1 MSIQTPQD
9 GARTDAHAGAPPPE
23 ARSAGGGTRRPSAGA
38 LRGRLTRE
46 ALLEALADETLETVL
61 VAFPD
66 LYGRLVGKRITA
78 PFFLDHV
85 AEDGVH
91 ACDYLLACDM
101 EMDPVPGYR
110 FTSWETGYGD
120 LHCVLDW
127 STARIASW
135 LPKSAIVLCD
145 VVNEHT
151 GALLEVAPRSVLR
164 RQLERAAA
172 LGYRAMGASEL
183 ELFVM
188 RDSYETAHTKGY
200 RDLATFGTYV
210 EDYHLLSSSRVEP
223 LIGEIRRKLE
233 ASAIPVEFS
242 KGEWGPGQHEIN
254 LRYAE
259 MLEMSDRHV
268 LYKHAAKDIASAMD
282 LAVTF
287 MAKWHSAH
295 AGNSFHL
302 HASLWDAN
310 DPERALFCAGDG
322 DDVAPIEGTRAR
334 PSALFRHWMAGILAH
349 AREITLFYAPLV
361 NSYKRY
367 VAGSFAPTAIGW
379 AYDNRTA
386 GVRVV
391 GHGSALRTECRFPG
405 GDANPYLAYAATLAA
420 GFDGIARKLEPPPMF
435 KGDLY
440 QARDLPQIPRSLP
453 EAIACAERS
462 ELLREAFGDAVLEHY
477 LHFARTEQQAF
488 DRAVTT
494 WERARYLER
503 A

>member
-1 MSIQTPQD
+1 MSSTESSVH
-9 GARTDAHAGAPPPE
+9 GAGSPE
-23 ARSAGGGTRRPSAGA
+23 ARRQRGGGLAGG
-38 LRGRLTRE
+38 RGRLTRE
-46 ALLEALADETLETVL
+46 ALIQALEEEQIETVL

-78 PFFLDHV
+78 PFFLDEV
-85 AEDGVH
+85 ADHGVH

-127 STARIASW
+127 STARVASW

-145 VVNEHT
+145 VMSERT
-151 GALLEVAPRSVLR
+151 GKLLEVAPRSVLR
-164 RQLERAAA
+164 RQIERAETAGLHA
-172 LGYRAMGASEL
+172 VGASEL
-183 ELFVM
+183 ELFVF
-188 RDSYETAHTKGY
+188 RDGYERAHAKGY
-200 RDLATFGTYV
+200 TNLETFGTYI
-210 EDYHLLSSSRVEP
+210 EDYHLLSATRVEP
-223 LIGEIRRKLE
+223 LIGEIRRQLE
-233 ASAIPVEFS
+233 ASGIPVEFS
-242 KGEWGPGQHEIN
+242 KGEWGAGQHEIN
-254 LRYAE
+254 LRYADV
-259 MLEMSDRHV
+259 LEMADRHV
-268 LYKHAAKDIASAMD
+268 LYKHAAKEIASALN
-282 LAVTF
+282 LAITF

-302 HASLWDAN
+302 HASLWDAK
-310 DPERALFCAGDG
+310 DRSRALFSAA
-322 DDVAPIEGTRAR
+322 DDDENAPLIEGTRAR
-334 PSALFRHWMAGILAH
+334 PSAIFRHWLAGILEH

-391 GHGSALRTECRFPG
+391 GHGPSLRTECRFPG
-405 GDANPYLAYAATLAA
+405 GDANPYLAFAATLAA
-420 GFDGIARKLEPPPMF
+420 GLDGIRRKLEPPPMF
-435 KGDLY
+435 SGDLY
-440 QARDLPQIPRSLP
+440 QARDLPQVPRSLP

-462 ELLREAFGDAVLEHY
+462 ELLREAFGEEVLEHY
-477 LHFARTEQQAF
+477 LHFARTEQGVF
-488 DRAVTT
+488 DRTVTA